1 MSTPKRRIAN
11 AAKASRPAS
20 APANAGGVSLTQ
32 RLRSINRW
40 REQYN
45 PLRGL
50 TLSRAV
56 QLGEAYFRGE
66 MADLQWAFFWIEQT
80 DADLLAL
87 LECRFSRLLEMDY
100 HVKVANEAAKKEKA
114 LAAEQI
120 AAVSARLERIDN
132 LYEGIE
138 HLGMAAFRGYSHCE
152 KWHTNGEL
160 THLEIVDQWN
170 TARDGLYGA
179 WKYNPDARS
188 VAFRALPDANVMP
201 PEQFL
206 FRQVRRP
213 INRIALFKFV
223 RSNLSDKDWDAF
235 NEIFGIPGGVVV
247 GPPNVP
253 EGKESE
259 YESAAQEIAEGGS
272 GYLPNG
278 STYTANVGPRGSQP
292 FKERLDHL
300 SEKLVLAGTGGK
312 LTMLT
317 EAGSGTLAGGA
328 HADVFDQIS
337 KGDARRVSETI
348 TKQLVAGWLAAD
360 FPGRPALAYFEMA
373 ANEEADTGKAVIEI
387 KTLSDA
393 GYQVAP
399 EEVSERTG
407 YTVTLKAAPAIPPA
421 PGFRAPGAPAIANRE
436 SAAAAGRKAIYDA
449 NAKEAI
455 TAAQLAAVRPL
466 LDRLAA
472 LDRTPDAEFPAAV
485 AQLKADLPGLYTDA
499 MKRAP
504 EAAKAWEAVLGT
516 ALIDGFGTAAK
527 AQNAA
532 PEASKQRPSI
542 ANRASKR
549 AVGPCNG
556 RATPSRKP

>member
-1 MSTPKRRIAN
+1 MN
-11 AAKASRPAS
+11 ATRTNRATAKSQPPAT
-20 APANAGGVSLTQ
+20 GGVSLTQ
-32 RLRSINRW
+32 RMRSINRW

-56 QLGEAYFRGE
+56 QLGEAYFRGD

-100 HVKVANEAAKKEKA
+100 HVKVAKEAAKKQKS
-114 LAAEQI
+114 LAAEQT
-120 AAVSARLERIDN
+120 AAVSARIERIDN
-132 LYEGIE
+132 LYEAVE
-138 HLGMAAFRGYSHCE
+138 HLGMASFRGFGHCE
-152 KWHTNGEL
+152 KWHTGGQL

-188 VAFRALPDANVMP
+188 AAFRGLPEANIMP
-201 PEQFL
+201 PEAFL

-223 RSNLSDKDWDAF
+223 RSNLSEKDWDAF
-235 NEIFGIPGGVVV
+235 NEIYGIPGGVVI

-253 EGKESE
+253 AGKEAE
-259 YESAAQEIAEGGS
+259 YEAAAQDIAEGGS
-272 GYLPNG
+272 GYLPNA
-278 STYTANVGPRGSQP
+278 STYTANVGPRGTQP

-328 HADVFDQIS
+328 HADVFKQIS
-337 KGDARRVSETI
+337 KGDARRVSEAI
-348 TKQLVAGWLAAD
+348 TKQLVAGWLAED
-360 FPGRPALAYFEMA
+360 FPGQPALAYFELA
-373 ANEEADTGKAVIEI
+373 ANEEADTGKAVGEI

-407 YTVTLKAAPAIPPA
+407 YTVTLKPAPAAPAA
-421 PGFRAPGAPAIANRE
+421 PGFRPPGAPAIANRQ
-436 SAAAAGRKAIYDA
+436 SAAAAGRKAIYEA

-466 LDRLAA
+466 FDRLAA
-472 LDRTPDAEFPAAV
+472 LDRIPDAEFPAAL
-485 AQLKADLPGLYTDA
+485 AKLKTDLPGLYTDA

-527 AQNAA
+527 AQNGAVQ
-532 PEASKQRPSI
+532 PPKQPPSI

-549 AVGPCNG
+549 AVGPCKG